1 MFCPKRVF
9 KTRFKTRHLFQSLC
23 PRFAIFLF
31 QMSLF
36 CFDFLDVVDVV
47 FKFCGSQW
55 VKYSLFCFSFSFWWS
70 FQRRWLFGF
79 AFHYSIF
86 FAWSFCSACFVVQ
99 LIIFNLVLFWC
110 NTLWL
115 HGSCVSLFL
124 FCFAICYYVLFC
136 FGAFSKQNAKR
147 GERLCFVLK
156 TCFAQ
161 NEAKTKNTVLVEP
174 WF

>member
-1 MFCPKRVF
+1 MCHVF
-9 KTRFKTRHLFQSLC
+9 TVLFV
-23 PRFAIFLF
+23 F
-31 QMSLF
+31 LF
-36 CFDFLDVVDVV
+36 CFIFCEV
-47 FKFCGSQW
+47 FKGDDCLVLLFIILYFLLEAFALH
-55 VKYSLFCFSFSFWWS
+55 VLLFSL
-70 FQRRWLFGF
+70 LF
-79 AFHYSIF
+79 
-86 FAWSFCSACFVVQ
+86 
-99 LIIFNLVLFWC
+99 FNLVLCWC

-124 FCFAICYYVLFC
+124 FCFVICYYVLFC

-174 WF
+174 WYKQQHARRCSANPPHCFAAAITRIARVFVMSW

>member
-1 MFCPKRVF
+1 MSKGPYFIFFIIYVIQGSTKTLFCIKNQPFCFQNVFCPKRVF

-31 QMSLF
+31 QMFLF

-47 FKFCGSQW
+47 FKFCGSQC
-55 VKYSLFCFSFSFWWS
+55 VKYSLFCFCFIFWWS

-99 LIIFNLVLFWC
+99 LIIFQ
-110 NTLWL
+110 
-115 HGSCVSLFL
+115 S
-124 FCFAICYYVLFC
+124 
-136 FGAFSKQNAKR
+136 
-147 GERLCFVLK
+147 CFVLM
-156 TCFAQ
+156 
-161 NEAKTKNTVLVEP
+161 
-174 WF
+174 

>member
-1 MFCPKRVF
+1 M
-9 KTRFKTRHLFQSLC
+9 LC
-23 PRFAIFLF
+23 LSF
-31 QMSLF
+31 
-36 CFDFLDVVDVV
+36 VVHNV
-47 FKFCGSQW
+47 S
-55 VKYSLFCFSFSFWWS
+55 
-70 FQRRWLFGF
+70 
-79 AFHYSIF
+79 SIH
-86 FAWSFCSACFVVQ
+86 CFVFV
-99 LIIFNLVLFWC
+99 LFFVEVLKEDDCLVLLFIILYFLLEAFALHVLLFSLLFFNLVLFWC

-124 FCFAICYYVLFC
+124 FCFVICYYVLFC

-174 WF
+174 CFY